1 MEFEGAIQGL
11 ELEGT
16 IDDLKLIYRVLHQ
29 HLNEHLE
36 LLDSPL
42 FTSLQETLQQAA
54 YAEGID
60 VTDHAQWQAWLAQGA
75 PQESKVEQ
83 GLLN

>member
-1 MEFEGAIQGL
+1 MNFPDDIPGL

-16 IDDLKLIYRVLHQ
+16 LEDLKLIYRVLHI
-29 HLNEHLE
+29 HLAEHEE

-42 FTSLQETLQQAA
+42 FTSLQEILQQAA
-54 YAEGID
+54 YAEGVD
-60 VTDHAQWQAWLAQGA
+60 VTDHAQWQAWLSAGLVTSSEA
-75 PQESKVEQ
+75 PE

>member
-1 MEFEGAIQGL
+1 MEFDGVLQGL

-16 IDDLKLIYRVLHQ
+16 LEDLKLIYRVLH
-29 HLNEHLE
+29 EHLSEHPE

-42 FTSLQETLQQAA
+42 FASLQDTLQQAA
-54 YAEGID
+54 FSEGVD
-60 VTDHAQWQAWLAQGA
+60 VTDHSQWQAWLTRDGSV
-75 PQESKVEQ
+75 PSSRPE